1 MVIVNDPGDFCN
13 KETYM
18 LGHISKVFPD
28 MSRRKPIVRRVKV
41 KISVF
46 DDNSGTYKIKS
57 IFRDIFFIAPIDWGL
72 SKN

>member
-1 MVIVNDPGDFCN
+1 MVIVSDHGDICN
-13 KETYM
+13 KGTYM
-18 LGHISKVFPD
+18 LGHISEVFPD
-28 MSRRKPIVRRVKV
+28 MSQRKPIARLVKV
-41 KISVF
+41 KVSVF